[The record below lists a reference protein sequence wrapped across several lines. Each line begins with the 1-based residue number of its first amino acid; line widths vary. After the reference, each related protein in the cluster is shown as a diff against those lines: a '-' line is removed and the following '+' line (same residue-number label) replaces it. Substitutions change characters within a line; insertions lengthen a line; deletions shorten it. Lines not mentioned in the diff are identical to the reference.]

1 MNPKY
6 KILMIILF
14 SYMILVAIILYI
26 VNINNV
32 VILISPNISIKYEAK
47 NYKKIEF
54 NSNLRYNVYV
64 DNNFIS
70 NDFIKKDDDTFY
82 FNNEIVKN
90 LIAVSNNKTRV
101 LDYEI
106 KELEKEDYQNIL
118 ESLDIKKYKEM
129 TIAKKMLIDYD
140 NDGQIEEIVVLSNVF
155 VDPFMEDVEDDK
167 FSIIYTIK
175 NDEVNIIYNKR
186 FSSDMKGCLIST
198 PYIIDV
204 NNDNKY
210 EMITTCSYF
219 DKLGIKTQIF
229 ELKKDKYNL
238 VKEL

>member
-6 KILMIILF
+6 KILMIVLF
-14 SYMILVAIILYI
+14 SYIALVMIILYI

-32 VILISPNISIKYEAK
+32 VILVSPNISIKYESK
-47 NYKKIEF
+47 KYKKIEF
-54 NSNLRYNVYV
+54 NPNLRYNIYV

-82 FNNEIVKN
+82 FDNEIVKN
-90 LIAVSNNKTRV
+90 LIAVSNNKTKV
-101 LDYEI
+101 LNYEI
-106 KELEKEDYQNIL
+106 KELEKADYQEML
-118 ESLDIKKYKEM
+118 ENLDIKKYNEM
-129 TIAKKMLIDYD
+129 TIAKKVLIDYD
-140 NDGQIEEIVVLSNVF
+140 NDGQIEEINFLSNVF
-155 VDPFMEDVEDDK
+155 VDPFMEDKDDK

-175 NDEVNIIYNKR
+175 NGEINVIYNRK
-186 FSSDMKGCLIST
+186 FSDDMNGCLIST

-204 NNDNKY
+204 NNDDKY

-219 DKLGIKTQIF
+219 DKLGTKTQIF
-229 ELKKDKYNL
+229 ELKKNKYNL